1 MPQGISNHDILLLR
15 SQIMNILVTTKD
27 KMQFEVPQ
35 GTMVEY
41 YEDLGLNSLNDIQ
54 DKYQMIVGGFELSI
68 LDFKV
73 LKQLK
78 LVQLISAGYDYVDFG
93 DCPWVQLA
101 NAKGV
106 YSKAIAEWVLSAL
119 LMEIKGLRQVV
130 KNQSSNKWDRHIK
143 SEDLRDKKILVFG
156 TGSIGQEIANI
167 FNLFGIDVDGVNS
180 NGRSML
186 PFSRTYSMKE
196 SLVVLR
202 GYDVFVFCLPSSPQ
216 TSGFINQETIQ
227 LFKSD
232 DIIINVGRGDLITKE
247 AIQFRN
253 DIRLLL
259 DVIYQEPFPKENTEW
274 GNDHIFISPH
284 ISFQSNE
291 NIKILKELIQ
301 INISNLYH
309 GKEVVNRVK

>member
-227 LFKSD
+227 LFKSN

>member
-1 MPQGISNHDILLLR
+1 MPQGISNHDILLSR
-15 SQIMNILVTTKD
+15 SHIMNILVTTKD
-27 KMQFEVPQ
+27 KMQFEVPS
-35 GTMVEY
+35 GISVEY
-41 YEDLGLNSLNDIQ
+41 YEDLGFNSLNEIQ
-54 DKYQMIVGGFELSI
+54 DKYQMIIGGFELAK

-78 LVQLISAGYDYVDFG
+78 LVQLISAGYDYVNFD
-93 DCPWVQLA
+93 DCPWVKLA

-130 KNQSSNKWDRHIK
+130 KNQSNHKWERHIK

-156 TGSIGQEIANI
+156 TGSIGQEIAKI
-167 FNLFGIDVDGVNS
+167 FQLFGINVDGVNS
-180 NGRSML
+180 DGRSIS
-186 PFSRTYSMKE
+186 PFNRTYAMKE
-196 SLVVLR
+196 SLGMLR
-202 GYDVFVFCLPSSPQ
+202 NYDVFVFCLPSTQ
-216 TSGFINQETIQ
+216 LTSGFINQETVQ

-247 AIQFRN
+247 AIHFRK

-259 DVIYQEPFPKENTEW
+259 DVIYQEPLSKENAEW
-274 GNDHIFISPH
+274 EDDHVFISPH

-291 NIKILKELIQ
+291 NIRILKELIQ
-301 INISNLYH
+301 INISNLYYD
-309 GKEVVNRVK
+309 KEVVNRVK

>member
-1 MPQGISNHDILLLR
+1 
-15 SQIMNILVTTKD
+15 MNILVTTKD

-202 GYDVFVFCLPSSPQ
+202 EYDVFVFCLPSSPQ

-253 DIRLLL
+253 DISLLL

>member
-1 MPQGISNHDILLLR
+1 
-15 SQIMNILVTTKD
+15 MNILVTTKD

>member
-227 LFKSD
+227 LFKSN

-301 INISNLYH
+301 INISNMYH

>member
-15 SQIMNILVTTKD
+15 SQIMNILVTTRD

-253 DIRLLL
+253 DISLLL

>member
-202 GYDVFVFCLPSSPQ
+202 EYDVFVFCLPSSPQ